1 MIQEKILRF
10 DIDKF
15 KGISVTH
22 GYHISNTFPVHF
34 HSNFTL
40 GIIEQGDRAL
50 SYRGMQNALHEN
62 DIFMIQ
68 PFEPHG
74 CKPMN
79 HPTHCYKMISMPLDP
94 SYYFPQ
100 LKVVDA
106 DLLRD
111 IRKIHAI
118 AEYENSGSNWVAL
131 YDSIVL
137 RLMKFAITDHHSD
150 LDRDIAL
157 NIQRAKKFIEKNC
170 HVDIS
175 LNQLAS
181 LACLSEYH
189 FNRYFHKCYGLSPY
203 AYYLVCKMKKS
214 QGLLINSN
222 SVTEAAYEMGFFDQ
236 SHFTRLFKKHIGVSP
251 GKFLR
256 DNKPQMKG

>member
-10 DIDKF
+10 DIDKL

-22 GYHISNTFPVHF
+22 GYYISNTFPVHF

-40 GIIEQGDRAL
+40 GIIEQGDREL
-50 SYRGMQNALHEN
+50 SYRGMQIVLHEN

-68 PFEPHG
+68 PFEPHS

-94 SYYFPQ
+94 SCYFPR
-100 LKVVDA
+100 LKIADA
-106 DLLRD
+106 DLLKD
-111 IRKIHAI
+111 IRKIHTI
-118 AEYENSGSNWVAL
+118 AEYENSGSNWVPL

-137 RLMKFAITDHHSD
+137 RLRKFAITDHHSV
-150 LDRDIAL
+150 LERDVAL
-157 NIQRAKKFIEKNC
+157 NIQKAKAFIEKNC
-170 HVDIS
+170 HMDIS
-175 LNQLAS
+175 LYQLAS

-214 QGLLINSN
+214 QGFLLNNN
-222 SVTEAAYEMGFFDQ
+222 SVTDTTYEMGFFDQ
-236 SHFTRLFKKHIGVSP
+236 SHFSRLFKKHIGVSP

-256 DNKPQMKG
+256 DNKPLMKG